1 MHQNKKYTKI
11 YFKAK
16 TLRTILNFKIDIINQ
31 IQTYKDPKF
40 SQMYSRDQQKK

>member
-16 TLRTILNFKIDIINQ
+16 ISQIILNFKIDIINQ
-31 IQTYKDPKF
+31 KQTYKDLIS
-40 SQMYSRDQQKK
+40 SQIYYKDHQKN